1 MNISAAGFVSSMT
14 CDSDAGSYRLGIV
27 LTEPARF
34 CGGVWQIQLT
44 SVEANGYRVGDPITI
59 SIAPAP
65 HK

>member
-1 MNISAAGFVSSMT
+1 MT